1 MGVARRHLKRLIVAL
16 AGLAALLTALLPPL
30 GYWVMTSRYEQGAL
44 QALAELEAEHVSAL
58 VVAAPAFWT
67 YQQLRLD
74 ELLEHRPGMGAAC
87 LRRIMTLEGAVIS
100 AKGSPPPWP
109 TISGSCLIYDAGLP
123 VARIEVAQSL
133 RGVLGKT
140 LLVALCST
148 GLAILV
154 FRAIWV
160 LPMRVV
166 VAAQQSLAENE
177 RKYRSLFLGIH
188 EAVLLLEIG
197 CEEDTATVVEVN
209 PACARLFSGCFPNL
223 IGQRT
228 DRLFGDL
235 HEEMLVSFQQV
246 LQDESTVSFERELP
260 VLAKVLAISV
270 APAGKRRLAV
280 ILSDVTEHRAAERQV
295 RQLVSFDVL
304 TGLPNRALLYDR
316 LQQAMAACNRQQC
329 KIAVFFLDLDHF
341 KAVNDSLGHAAGDLL
356 LQAVAG
362 RLEGQLRQ
370 SDTIARTGGD
380 EFVVLTMGLHDEL
393 NASLIAGTILRCL
406 GEPFRIAGRELFVNG
421 SLGISIY
428 PDDADDAGAL
438 LKNADMAMYAAKAQ
452 GRNRYHYY
460 SRQLQEQALERL
472 ETETALRHAL
482 ADGLLSLAYQPQ
494 LDARNG
500 AVIGMEALLRWNEP
514 DGSPHLSAL
523 QIIHAAE
530 KTGLILPI
538 GAWVLQT
545 ACRQLSQWRQEGVPV
560 PRLAVNLSAAQFE
573 QPQLVQMVHEA
584 LQANNL
590 SPDSLELELTESL
603 IMHNPGEAAKQLE
616 ALKQL
621 GVTLA
626 LDDFGTGYSSL
637 SYLKHF
643 PIDRIKIDRSFVCD
657 TPDNSDDAAIVE
669 TIISLARNMR
679 MRVIAEGVEQQ
690 RQVEFLLARG
700 CYEMQGYYYARPLAP
715 AQCRELLLAATV
727 SAAGRT
733 EPPTD
738 VT

>member
-1 MGVARRHLKRLIVAL
+1 MGAARRHLRRLIAIL
-16 AGLAALLTALLPPL
+16 ASISALLTALLPPM
-30 GYWVMTSRYEQGAL
+30 GYWGITSRYEQGAL
-44 QALAELEAEHVSAL
+44 QALAELEAEHVSSL
-58 VVAAPAFWT
+58 VVAAPAFWK

-74 ELLEHRPGMGAAC
+74 ELLERRPGMGTAC
-87 LRRIMTLEGAVIS
+87 LRRIVTLEGDVIS
-100 AKGSPPPWP
+100 TKGSPPPWP
-109 TISGSCLIYDAGLP
+109 TISGACRIYDAGLP
-123 VARIEVAQSL
+123 VARIEVVQSL

-140 LLVALCST
+140 LFVALCST

-160 LPMRVV
+160 LPMRAVA
-166 VAAQQSLAENE
+166 AAQQSLAENE

-197 CEEDTATVVEVN
+197 HEDNATTVIEVN
-209 PACARLFSGCFPNL
+209 PACVRLFSSSMAQL
-223 IGQRT
+223 VGQRA
-228 DRLFGDL
+228 DQLFGEL
-235 HEEMLVSFQQV
+235 HQEMQGYFQQV
-246 LQDESTVSFERELP
+246 LHDESTVSLEKELP
-260 VLAKVLAISV
+260 ALGKVLAISV
-270 APAGKRRLAV
+270 APAGKQRLAV
-280 ILSDVTEHRAAERQV
+280 ILSDLTEHRAAERQV
-295 RQLVSFDVL
+295 RQLASFDSL

-316 LQQAMAACNRQQC
+316 LQQAMAACNRQKC

-341 KAVNDSLGHAAGDLL
+341 KAVNDSLGHAVGDQL
-356 LQAVAG
+356 LQMVAE

-406 GEPFRIAGRELFVNG
+406 EKPCQIAGRELFVNG
-421 SLGISIY
+421 SIGISIY

-452 GRNRYHYY
+452 GRSRYHYY

-472 ETETALRHAL
+472 ETETALRHVL
-482 ADGLLSLAYQPQ
+482 AAGLLSLAYQPQ
-494 LDARNG
+494 FDARSG
-500 AVIGMEALLRWNEP
+500 AVIGMEALLRWYNP
-514 DGSPHLSAL
+514 DGSPFMSAL
-523 QIIHAAE
+523 QIIHIAE
-530 KTGLILPI
+530 KTGLILPL

-545 ACRQLSQWRQEGVPV
+545 ACQQFSQWMQDGLPV

-573 QPQLVQMVHEA
+573 QPELVQMIQDA
-584 LQANNL
+584 LRTNNL
-590 SPDSLELELTESL
+590 PPDCLELELTESL
-603 IMHNPGEAAKQLE
+603 IMHNPGEAAQKLE

-657 TPDNSDDAAIVE
+657 ATANNDDAAIVE

-679 MRVIAEGVEQQ
+679 MQVIAEGVEQQ
-690 RQVEFLLARG
+690 QHVEFLLARG

-715 AQCRELLLAATV
+715 AQCRELLLATTV
-727 SAAGRT
+727 NVAGSPEQQT
-733 EPPTD
+733 T
-738 VT
+738 TT